1 MATYVIVG
9 AGLAGAKAAQTLR
22 EEGFDGEIVLI
33 GAESGRPY
41 ERPPLSKE
49 FLQGR
54 TERDK
59 LYVHPEGWYAEHGV
73 DLRLG
78 LRATRIE
85 LDRHVVRLADGSH
98 QPYNKLLVATGATP
112 RRLPGPAYYLRT
124 VDDSQALRERLARAG
139 EIIIVGAGWIG
150 LEVAAAARQ
159 AGCEVT
165 VVEPERAPLHRALG
179 PELGEVFA
187 RLHRRH
193 GVTLRLGT
201 AVAEVTE
208 TGVRLSTGERLAAGL
223 VVAGIGAAPEVGLAR
238 EAGLEIGHGILTDPS
253 LRTSHPDVYA
263 AGDVAEPFNTLYGRR
278 LRVEHW
284 ANALNGGAVAARAML
299 GHDAVH
305 DPVPYFYTDQ
315 FELGMEFS
323 GDVEG
328 YDEVVHRG
336 SVDDLEFVTY
346 WLREGRV
353 VAGMNVNV
361 WDVHDEIRDL
371 IRSRAAV
378 DAKDLATG

>member
-85 LDRHVVRLADGSH
+85 LERHVVRLADGSH

-124 VDDSQALRERLARAG
+124 VDDSQALRERLTRAG
-139 EIIIVGAGWIG
+139 EIIVVGAGWIG

-165 VVEPERAPLHRALG
+165 VVEPEPAPLHRALG
-179 PELGEVFA
+179 PELGEVFG

-284 ANALNGGAVAARAML
+284 ANALNGGPVAARAML

-378 DAKDLATG
+378 GAKDLATG

>member
-124 VDDSQALRERLARAG
+124 VDDSQALRERLTRAG

-165 VVEPERAPLHRALG
+165 VVEPEPAPLHRALG
-179 PELGEVFA
+179 PQLGEVFA

-284 ANALNGGAVAARAML
+284 ANALNGGPVAARAML